1 MIWRKL
7 ICKSIWISDLKKS
20 SLKGFKKKKKNL
32 KMFWTDSWVIWFRKC
47 FKNVLT
53 GGMFMPHQHCDQPW
67 SLKAMDCNLLPQNS
81 HSPPYSYSPLFS
93 HTFVTYSQILWL
105 LILWLLYSLHHSLI
119 LCFESV
125 HTQQVLS
132 LRMVIGVCAWL
143 FQEDNTSLV
152 DREQHQKQA
161 LGVRTNGLRF
171 MDPRQEDLE
180 EKWL

>member
-20 SLKGFKKKKKNL
+20 SLKGFKNL

-93 HTFVTYSQILWL
+93 HTSVTYSQILWL

-143 FQEDNTSLV
+143 SQEDNTSLV
-152 DREQHQKQA
+152 DLEQHQKQA